1 MTSETNLNDKKS
13 RSLWA
18 LGWKR
23 LRRDHIGFASLWVV
37 GAFILLA
44 LAGAVGVIGSG
55 WRDEVAKPYAPPTL
69 FRNLGPKHVE
79 LTAENIDA
87 ANQAAQQAAQPA
99 APTGQE
105 GAAAP
110 TTGETGLS
118 AEEDP
123 LAADM
128 AEAQKNTGQYQEAQV
143 VKAETLP
150 MGADLRGRDVL
161 QKVLKGTSTSLLVGL
176 VGSLA
181 AIFLGTLMGGFG
193 GYFGRKVDDL
203 LMWFYSVFTSVP
215 DMLLLLAFSAVMRR
229 GISTVILVMALTS
242 WTGTFRLMRAEF
254 MKHKTREYVKAADAI
269 GASHVRRMFIHILP
283 NVTYLLLVQF
293 SILTVALIKY
303 EVILSFL
310 GFGVSVTQI
319 SWGSML
325 AEAPAE
331 LLQGYWWQMV
341 CVTVFMSIL
350 VTAFSML
357 TDSLRDALDPKVK

>member
-1 MTSETNLNDKKS
+1 MTIQANESTTEKGS

-23 LRRDHIGFASLWVV
+23 LKRDRIGFASLWVV
-37 GAFILLA
+37 GAFVLLA
-44 LAGAVGVIGSG
+44 LAGGLGLVASG

-69 FRNLGPKHVE
+69 FRSWGPKHVE

-87 ANQAAQQAAQPA
+87 ANKAADEASAA
-99 APTGQE
+99 T
-105 GAAAP
+105 AAAETGAP
-110 TTGETGLS
+110 ATGETGLS

-123 LAADM
+123 LAADLAQ
-128 AEAQKNTGQYQEAQV
+128 AEKNAGQYQEATV
-143 VKAETLP
+143 AKAETLP

-161 QKVLKGTSTSLLVGL
+161 QKVMKGTSTSLLVGL
-176 VGSLA
+176 SGALA
-181 AIFLGTLMGGFG
+181 AIFLGTIMGGFG
-193 GYFGRKVDDL
+193 GYFGRRVDDL

-215 DMLLLLAFSAVMRR
+215 DMLLLLAFSAVFRR

-254 MKHKTREYVKAADAI
+254 MKHKSREYVKAADAI
-269 GASHVRRMFIHILP
+269 GASHLRRMFIHILP

-293 SILTVALIKY
+293 SILTVGLIKY

-341 CVTVFMSIL
+341 CVTLFMSIL

>member
-1 MTSETNLNDKKS
+1 MTREAKETTKEKKS

-23 LRRDHIGFASLWVV
+23 LRKDRIGYTSLWVV

-44 LAGAVGVIGSG
+44 FAGWMGFAGNH
-55 WRDEVAKPYAPPTL
+55 WQDEVAKPYAPPTL
-69 FRNLGPKHVE
+69 FKNLGPKRVQ

-87 ANQAAQQAAQPA
+87 ANQSSGEAAL
-99 APTGQE
+99 TG
-105 GAAAP
+105 
-110 TTGETGLS
+110 
-118 AEEDP
+118 EEDP
-123 LAADM
+123 LAADL
-128 AEAQKNTGQYQEAQV
+128 AEAQKNSEQYQEV
-143 VKAETLP
+143 KTDKAETLA

-161 QKVLKGTSTSLLVGL
+161 QKALKGTSTSLLVGL
-176 VGSLA
+176 LGSLS
-181 AIFLGTLMGGFG
+181 AILIGTIMGGFG

-254 MKHKTREYVKAADAI
+254 MKHKNREYVKAADAI
-269 GASHVRRMFIHILP
+269 GASDLRRMFVHILP
-283 NVTYLLLVQF
+283 NVSYLLLVQF

-310 GFGVSVTQI
+310 GFGVSVTQV

-331 LLQGYWWQMV
+331 LIQGYWWQMA
-341 CVTVFMSIL
+341 CITVFMSVL

>member
-1 MTSETNLNDKKS
+1 MTSETNLNEKKS

-23 LRRDHIGFASLWVV
+23 LKRDRIGYVSLWVV
-37 GAFILLA
+37 GAFILLG
-44 LAGAVGVIGSG
+44 LAGTVGLAGSH
-55 WRDEVAKPYAPPTL
+55 WRDEVAIPYAPPTL
-69 FRNLGPKHVE
+69 FRSLAPDHIE

-87 ANQAAQQAAQPA
+87 ANRNSKPNA
-99 APTGQE
+99 TQE
-105 GAAAP
+105 VLTAD
-110 TTGETGLS
+110 
-118 AEEDP
+118 EDP

-128 AEAQKNTGQYQEAQV
+128 VEAQKNAGQYQEVAV
-143 VKAETLP
+143 AKAATLP

-161 QKVLKGTSTSLLVGL
+161 QKVMKGTSTSLLVGL
-176 VGSLA
+176 CGSLA
-181 AIFLGTLMGGFG
+181 AILLGTFMGAFG
-193 GYFGRKVDDL
+193 GYFGRRVDDL

-215 DMLLLLAFSAVMRR
+215 DMLLLLSFSAVLRR
-229 GISTVILVMALTS
+229 GVSTVILVMALTS

-254 MKHKTREYVKAADAI
+254 MKHKGREYVQAADAI
-269 GASHVRRMFIHILP
+269 GAGHLRRMFIHILP

-331 LLQGYWWQMV
+331 LIQGYWWQMA
-341 CVTVFMSIL
+341 CVTVFMSVL

-357 TDSLRDALDPKVK
+357 TDSLRDALDPRVK

>member
-1 MTSETNLNDKKS
+1 MANEKGS

-23 LRRDHIGFASLWVV
+23 LRKDHIGFVSLWMVA
-37 GAFILLA
+37 AFVLLA
-44 LAGAVGVIGSG
+44 LAGALGLVASG
-55 WRDEVAKPYAPPTL
+55 WRNEVAKPYAPPTL
-69 FRNLGPKHVE
+69 LKSLGPKHVQ

-87 ANQAAQQAAQPA
+87 ANKASEQANGQPS
-99 APTGQE
+99 TGTSLT
-105 GAAAP
+105 AD
-110 TTGETGLS
+110 
-118 AEEDP
+118 EDP
-123 LAADM
+123 LAGDL
-128 AEAQKNTGQYQEAQV
+128 AEASKNEGQYQEAATQ
-143 VKAETLP
+143 KAETLP

-161 QKVLKGTSTSLLVGL
+161 QKVLKGTSTSMLVGL
-176 VGSLA
+176 MGSLA
-181 AIFLGTLMGGFG
+181 AIVLGTIMGGFG
-193 GYFGRKVDDL
+193 GYFGQKIDDL

-215 DMLLLLAFSAVMRR
+215 DMLLLLAFSAVLRR

-254 MKHKTREYVKAADAI
+254 LKHKSREYVKAADAI
-269 GASHVRRMFIHILP
+269 GASHLRRMFVHILP
-283 NVTYLLLVQF
+283 NVSYLLLVQF

-331 LLQGYWWQMV
+331 LIQGYWWQMA
-341 CVTVFMSIL
+341 CVTLFMSIL